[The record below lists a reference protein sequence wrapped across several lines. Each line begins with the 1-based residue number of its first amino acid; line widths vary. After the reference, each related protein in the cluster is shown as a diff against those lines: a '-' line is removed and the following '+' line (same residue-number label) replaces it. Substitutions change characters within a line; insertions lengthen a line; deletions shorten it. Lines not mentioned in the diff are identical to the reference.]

1 MRLWHG
7 EGCAGGHVLFLWGEK
22 LLLGVNMERLLILG
36 AGQYGTVAKETAEAM
51 GIFDEINFLDD
62 SSENAVGKIEDIEK
76 LDYSAAFVAIG
87 NPDVRERLSVLIGDR
102 KLATLIHP
110 KALVMPSAVI
120 GAGSIVEAGA
130 IVCSNVT
137 IGRAT
142 IVMSNAVVGHDAKVG
157 NYCQLKYSSS
167 IGERT
172 KIPDKTKVECNVVWS
187 E

>member
-1 MRLWHG
+1 
-7 EGCAGGHVLFLWGEK
+7 
-22 LLLGVNMERLLILG
+22 MERLLILG

-51 GIFDEINFLDD
+51 GIFDEIKFLDD
-62 SSENAVGKIEDIEK
+62 YSENAVGKIKDIEK
-76 LDYSAAFVAIG
+76 MNYSAAFVAIG
-87 NPDVRERLSVLIGDR
+87 DSDLREQLSILIGDH

-110 KALVMPSAVI
+110 KAIVMPSAIV
-120 GAGSIVEAGA
+120 GAGSIIEAGA
-130 IVCSNVT
+130 AICSNAT

-167 IGERT
+167 IGERI

>member
-1 MRLWHG
+1 
-7 EGCAGGHVLFLWGEK
+7 
-22 LLLGVNMERLLILG
+22 MERLLILG

-142 IVMSNAVVGHDAKVG
+142 IVGHDAKVG